1 FNLGDVVLSL
11 FQADT
16 FQPSGR
22 ELAVQAAP
30 DCQGDGFGGGQTTLE
45 PSHIAVQV
53 VMVDI
58 VDHQVL
64 HNPVDLPQVDHHSRI
79 HIHRSADCDLELVV
93 VAMVPR
99 TCPEHLAIA
108 SGVPLWP
115 GEDVTGCKR
124 QSSGQADALGRG
136 PVNTIE
142 SIQRWITSRLPP
154 ALRLAGGATAS
165 LMLAGCQPSTCPRCP
180 LPN

>member
-45 PSHIAVQV
+45 PRHIAVHV

-64 HNPVDLPQVDHHSRI
+64 HNPVDLPQIDHHSCI
-79 HIHRSADCDLELVV
+79 HIHRSADSDLELVV
-93 VAMVPR
+93 VAVVPG

-108 SGVPLWP
+108 SVVPLWL
-115 GEDVTGCKR
+115 GEDVPGRKR
-124 QSSGQADALGRG
+124 QSSGHVDACGG
-136 PVNTIE
+136 SHVNTIE
-142 SIQRWITSRLPP
+142 SI
-154 ALRLAGGATAS
+154 
-165 LMLAGCQPSTCPRCP
+165 
-180 LPN
+180 